1 MRLKRVPNTKELTSN
16 YYYLMHTQTLGKES
30 TCNAQDPV
38 QSLGREDPLEEE
50 MATDSSILSW
60 RIPWT
65 EEPGRLQ
72 STTSQRVGHNWA
84 TITICLAL
92 SRVQY
97 TCSSF
102 SLYFVIFCDP
112 ETCCI
117 FGQKF
122 GLNAYFV
129 IDSSFFFLCLE
140 LFLFLFLPL
149 LFVFSSLSLLF
160 PSPFLFLF
168 LLVLASPFLNAHH
181 DQVLQFFFLIF
192 PKEIKFDFF

>member
-1 MRLKRVPNTKELTSN
+1 MALVRPTCCAACPAHMSSYPPHTCSGKMGSLSFTS
-16 YYYLMHTQTLGKES
+16 S
-30 TCNAQDPV
+30 
-38 QSLGREDPLEEE
+38 
-50 MATDSSILSW
+50 
-60 RIPWT
+60 
-65 EEPGRLQ
+65 
-72 STTSQRVGHNWA
+72 
-84 TITICLAL
+84 
-92 SRVQY
+92 
-97 TCSSF
+97 CSSF